1 MTHLLHG
8 ELTYYLRGL
17 GFRIHKKLGGGH
29 PESNYEA
36 AMVAGLEADH
46 MAFRHQPT
54 YYVYYRNQ
62 QVGAYRPDFT
72 LADGALQLDLKAT
85 PLILPLHKA
94 QLLSY
99 LAVTQAELG
108 LIMNFGAG
116 SMQYDRLPNFLAGRA
131 RVAVPTIMPN
141 KHLLHF
147 DLTRHVLDTL
157 YAVHSALGP
166 GFLHQIYRRATYIE
180 LAQQGVAFT
189 YLKELPVYYGGQ
201 VIDRRPTRLFV
212 VEQKLLVATVAL
224 AQITPKHTE
233 KLRWAQR
240 EMGCPLG
247 LIANFYPSAL
257 DLRFY
262 RLR

>member
-1 MTHLLHG
+1 MTQLLHR

-17 GFRIHKKLGGGH
+17 GFRIHKVLGGGH

-46 MAFRHQPT
+46 IPFRHQSK

-62 QVGAYRPDFT
+62 QVGEYRPDFT

-85 PLILPLHKA
+85 PRILALHKA

-116 SMQYDRLPNFLAGRA
+116 SMQYERLPNFLEGRP
-131 RVAVPTIMPN
+131 RVALPITPN
-141 KHLLHF
+141 EHWLYF
-147 DLTRHVLDTL
+147 ALTRQVLDAL
-157 YAVHSALGP
+157 YAVHGTLGP
-166 GFLHQIYRRATYIE
+166 GFLHQVYRRATRIE
-180 LAQQGVAFT
+180 LAHQGLAFT
-189 YLKELPVYYGGQ
+189 YVQELPVRYNGQ
-201 VIDRRPTRLFV
+201 VLDTRPTRLFI

-224 AQITPKHTE
+224 AQIKPTHSE
-233 KLRWAQR
+233 RLRWAQR
-240 EMGCPLG
+240 ETGCPLG

-257 DLRFY
+257 DIRFY
-262 RLR
+262 RLG